1 MTLVVV
7 FAITLVAFLLVIC
20 GMAVGVLVGRR
31 AISGSCGGLANQTDA
46 NGETSCSLCTNPD
59 AACSELGRRM
69 QAGGRRNSH
78 LATESCSAESE
89 CSESTQAAQSA
100 NCDPNCAK
108 QDCSKV
114 EMDTC
119 KSN

>member
-1 MTLVVV
+1 MSLVIV
-7 FAITLVAFLLVIC
+7 FAITLAAFLLVIC

-59 AACSELGRRM
+59 AACRELGRRM
-69 QAGGRRNSH
+69 QAGKSKNSDPDS
-78 LATESCSAESE
+78 ESWSAAGE
-89 CSESTQAAQSA
+89 CSESTQATQTA
-100 NCDPNCAK
+100 NCDPNCSQ